1 MMSYYFHQYIDYRL
15 KNTHPVYTTEQKKGD
30 QFFTSLQWLK
40 YDTTEKK
47 KQPRIKPV
55 KYRSLLRIASLH
67 KLFQH
72 FGSRYTKIPEQA
84 QVDQLL
90 LIHIPYSLICQ
101 YQYQLI
107 LQDRKLVS
115 TLKLET

>member
-1 MMSYYFHQYIDYRL
+1 MTL
-15 KNTHPVYTTEQKKGD
+15 
-30 QFFTSLQWLK
+30 L
-40 YDTTEKK
+40 EKK
-47 KQPRIKPV
+47 KKTTRIKPA